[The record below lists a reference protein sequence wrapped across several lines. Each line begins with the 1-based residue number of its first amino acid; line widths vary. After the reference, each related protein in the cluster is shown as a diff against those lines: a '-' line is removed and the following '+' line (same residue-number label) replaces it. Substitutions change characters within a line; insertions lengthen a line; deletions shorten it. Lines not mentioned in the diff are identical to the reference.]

1 MSRSIILLTLY
12 HVSGRKKINMQW
24 NFRGRELIF
33 RRISLFVKHS
43 YYSEVLELNVC
54 NNICAVVHCRPLF
67 ENFVQDLLSTVN
79 KPEWPASELM
89 LSLLGQLLVNNFSN
103 KNLDMSMRTSSLEY
117 LGVVAARLRKD
128 AVQTKIRQEV
138 IDDILRQICD
148 DNNDDDD
155 TTLQSK
161 SKKKK
166 KNNAAKLKVSS
177 SFKHIHANYTFHQ
190 YKIIMAQCFTKQQC
204 AIRLVYE

>member
-1 MSRSIILLTLY
+1 MSLIILDY
-12 HVSGRKKINMQW
+12 AFHVLMEINYCS
-24 NFRGRELIF
+24 LI
-33 RRISLFVKHS
+33 RV
-43 YYSEVLELNVC
+43 
-54 NNICAVVHCRPLF
+54 CRPLF

-155 TTLQSK
+155 MIVQSK

-166 KNNAAKLKVSS
+166 KNNAAKLKVCCN
-177 SFKHIHANYTFHQ
+177 F
-190 YKIIMAQCFTKQQC
+190 
-204 AIRLVYE
+204 